1 MYKKI
6 LVGLDNS
13 DADKTLL
20 PHISK
25 LALQLG
31 SELLLVH
38 VADGWVARNFN
49 ALELAESE
57 EIKADRAYL
66 QECVEVLKKQGLEV
80 SAKLAMGDPPSEIM
94 RIAKLQGCDLIA
106 LTAHGHRWLAD
117 LFFGSVINEVR
128 HRSEI
133 PVLVVRAGSSV
144 AG

>member
-94 RIAKLQGCDLIA
+94 RIAKLHGCDLIA

-133 PVLVVRAGSSV
+133 PVLVVRAGSNV